1 MYIDANDNYEFN
13 SRERFARFSVFN
25 SSVAKGSAVGV
36 VGTWGPWHTPLQ
48 WQPTPLPAFP
58 QSLSSLSTRGSRGLS
73 VRSFRSFVRT
83 LVRPSLRLHA
93 RAYVIPLFLP
103 QGLSTSTLLSV
114 SPTLANRSSRNASP
128 FSPLK
133 IARIRNDLVFELTM
147 EESLF
152 LIRKTKSS
160 L

>member
-73 VRSFRSFVRT
+73 VRSFRSFVR
-83 LVRPSLRLHA
+83 S
-93 RAYVIPLFLP
+93 
-103 QGLSTSTLLSV
+103 SV
-114 SPTLANRSSRNASP
+114 SSSACTGVCYPTFFATG
-128 FSPLK
+128 PLY
-133 IARIRNDLVFELTM
+133 IA
-147 EESLF
+147 
-152 LIRKTKSS
+152 SS
-160 L
+160 LCLFYPRESIQSERIAL

>member
-73 VRSFRSFVRT
+73 VRSFRSFVRS
-83 LVRPSLRLHA
+83 SLRLHA

-103 QGLSTSTLLSV
+103 QGLSTSPPLSV
-114 SPTLANRSSRNASP
+114 SSILANRSSQNASP

-133 IARIRNDLVFELTM
+133 IARIRNNLVFELTM
-147 EESLF
+147 EELLF